1 VTKRD
6 SATDIKNAKAYFY
19 VESVKPRPSMSG
31 CLQVS
36 VSRLSRSDAIKKAE
50 IHEKLMDHLSM
61 MSEKRS
67 AISSGNYSELLKWRK
82 EFNHRKRVMTK
93 LYKRFFSIDGPR
105 EVLFLSLN
113 EALDLCPGMVLR
125 GDFIKDEIID
135 DSGMVKVSRHNFYR
149 WTIVY

>member
-1 VTKRD
+1 
-6 SATDIKNAKAYFY
+6 
-19 VESVKPRPSMSG
+19 
-31 CLQVS
+31 
-36 VSRLSRSDAIKKAE
+36 
-50 IHEKLMDHLSM
+50 
-61 MSEKRS
+61 
-67 AISSGNYSELLKWRK
+67 
-82 EFNHRKRVMTK
+82 MTK